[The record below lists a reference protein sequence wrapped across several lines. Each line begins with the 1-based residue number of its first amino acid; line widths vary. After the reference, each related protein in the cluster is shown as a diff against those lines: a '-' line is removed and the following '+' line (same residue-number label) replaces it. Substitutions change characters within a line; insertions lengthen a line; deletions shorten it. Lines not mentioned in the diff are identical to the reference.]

1 MQKDINYLKVLKNG
15 NHLTLDDLEYSKSD
29 FDDDNW
35 DKIEVNK
42 KKGFFNIRRCI

>member
-1 MQKDINYLKVLKNG
+1 MQKGYKLPQTIEEWES
-15 NHLTLDDLEYSKSD
+15 LTLNDLEYSKSD

-42 KKGFFNIRRCI
+42 EKNF